1 MPTEVKK
8 WIRGELALGIGL
20 ILISC
25 IVTVAALFVG
35 QNAAAPKDVTKASHT
50 MPTVIQL
57 GLPQTTLTQDDFTF
71 ENGYLTCSAANT
83 MMGIDVSHHQQ
94 DIDWQL
100 VAQAGVEFVMVR
112 LGYRGL
118 NGQGMYEDRYVQ
130 QNLTGA
136 REAGILVGA
145 YFYSQAI
152 TPEEA
157 EEEARYALEILG
169 DFQLDLPLVY
179 DWEQEY
185 RTENMATKE
194 VTACS
199 AAFCRI
205 IQEAGIQPMIYFNSY
220 QAKNLME
227 LDYLTEYPWWL
238 AMYDTEAEFP
248 CRFDIWQYSS
258 TGSVPGIEGNVDLDI
273 LILPE

>member
-1 MPTEVKK
+1 MVTKVKN
-8 WIRGELALGIGL
+8 WMQNELFQGIGL
-20 ILISC
+20 IAIAC
-25 IVTVAALFVG
+25 IVLVITLLVG
-35 QNAAAPKDVTKASHT
+35 TNAPIAAAPTKPIHT
-50 MPTVIQL
+50 TPNVIQL
-57 GLPQTTLTQDDFTF
+57 GLPQTALSSDDFTYK
-71 ENGYLTCSAANT
+71 NGYLVCSAANT

-94 DIDWQL
+94 DIDWQQ

-199 AAFCRI
+199 AAFCHI
-205 IQEAGIQPMIYFNSY
+205 IEEAGIQPMIYFNSY
-220 QAKNLME
+220 QAVNLME